1 MEYEKIMNL
10 LDKTPNQPCKV
21 RTKNWVEIN
30 DDGSGT
36 CNKDCQIKFKT
47 SMLKSKF
54 YDYSDAYVVV
64 SETITINEAGDYD
77 NAKQLDERNNWVI
90 FENWAPFI
98 DCISEIN
105 NTQINNTKDLDVM
118 MPMCNWIQRQLFK
131 NITKLLAILQRWSKW

>member
-1 MEYEKIMNL
+1 MEHEKIMNL

-54 YDYSDAYVVV
+54 YNYSDAYVVV

-77 NAKQLDERNNWVI
+77 NAKQLDERN
-90 FENWAPFI
+90 
-98 DCISEIN
+98 
-105 NTQINNTKDLDVM
+105 K
-118 MPMCNWIQRQLFK
+118 
-131 NITKLLAILQRWSKW
+131 

>member
-1 MEYEKIMNL
+1 MEHEKIMNL

-21 RTKNWVEIN
+21 RTKYWVEIN

-77 NAKQLDERNNWVI
+77 NAKQLDERNN
-90 FENWAPFI
+90 
-98 DCISEIN
+98 
-105 NTQINNTKDLDVM
+105 
-118 MPMCNWIQRQLFK
+118 
-131 NITKLLAILQRWSKW
+131 